1 MNHPV
6 PSEIQEL
13 NHQPKSAHG
22 GTHGSRCLCSRGWPC
37 LTSKEEAFGPEKASY
52 PSIGKYQDREVG
64 VGGLVSRGRGDGLGD
79 FQGRKPGKGTTFD
92 M

>member
-1 MNHPV
+1 M
-6 PSEIQEL
+6 
-13 NHQPKSAHG
+13 
-22 GTHGSRCLCSRGWPC
+22 
-37 LTSKEEAFGPEKASY
+37 TSKGGEAFGPEKASY

-64 VGGLVSRGRGDGLGD
+64 VGGLVNRGRGDGLGD

>member
-1 MNHPV
+1 M
-6 PSEIQEL
+6 
-13 NHQPKSAHG
+13 
-22 GTHGSRCLCSRGWPC
+22 
-37 LTSKEEAFGPEKASY
+37 TSKEEAFGPEKASY

-79 FQGRKPGKGTTFD
+79 FQGRKPGKGTAFD